1 MSPLAAETGEA
12 GAHGVGGGGQQGGD
26 LPVGDGRGPSSRC
39 GAGPGAPGSVRR
51 GRCRSWPRAGR
62 RPRAGAL
69 PAAAQALI
77 GSGSP
82 RRRRGGAREADDPWG
97 RRAGGPPERGPGPP
111 PRSRCP
117 RCRSSGCARG
127 SGRSRGA
134 GRGPPGSRG
143 PAYRPALRRSP
154 RCRPRR
160 GGCPC
165 GCRPPRRPPAR
176 RPGRSRVRVPAVSVI
191 MMMRLPRGGRAGRG
205 PADQDVDGAHP
216 SSYQVTWGLDRRRCV
231 AGRPGRG
238 QDRDQGRPPGPP
250 VKFRVTRP
258 RRTGTYILHV
268 QICRKGPDRAGA
280 PEEDR

>member
-1 MSPLAAETGEA
+1 MTP
-12 GAHGVGGGGQQGGD
+12 GVG
-26 LPVGDGRGPSSRC
+26 
-39 GAGPGAPGSVRR
+39 A
-51 GRCRSWPRAGR
+51 
-62 RPRAGAL
+62 
-69 PAAAQALI
+69 PAA
-77 GSGSP
+77 P
-82 RRRRGGAREADDPWG
+82 RGG
-97 RRAGGPPERGPGPP
+97 GPGPP

-134 GRGPPGSRG
+134 GRGPPGSPG
-143 PAYRPALRRSP
+143 PACRPALRRSP

-176 RPGRSRVRVPAVSVI
+176 RRGRSRVRVPAVSVI

-205 PADQDVDGAHP
+205 PADQDVDGAPP
-216 SSYQVTWGLDRRRCV
+216 SSYQVTWGPDRRRWV

-250 VKFRVTRP
+250 VELRVTRP

-268 QICRKGPDRAGA
+268 QICCKGAPDRDRPRTKARNINVSLPALRRDPGLCNRFGQNSAPASPRSPTRPTAMANSRAEYAPAAPGA
-280 PEEDR
+280 PRARSPSASSMRPRAGPGS

>member
-1 MSPLAAETGEA
+1 MTP
-12 GAHGVGGGGQQGGD
+12 GVG
-26 LPVGDGRGPSSRC
+26 
-39 GAGPGAPGSVRR
+39 A
-51 GRCRSWPRAGR
+51 
-62 RPRAGAL
+62 
-69 PAAAQALI
+69 PAA
-77 GSGSP
+77 P
-82 RRRRGGAREADDPWG
+82 RGG
-97 RRAGGPPERGPGPP
+97 GPGPP

-117 RCRSSGCARG
+117 RCRSSECARG

-134 GRGPPGSRG
+134 GRSPPGSPG
-143 PAYRPALRRSP
+143 PACRPAPRRSP

-176 RPGRSRVRVPAVSVI
+176 RRGRSRVRVPAVSVI

-205 PADQDVDGAHP
+205 PADQDVDGAPP
-216 SSYQVTWGLDRRRCV
+216 SSYQVTWGPDRRRWV

-258 RRTGTYILHV
+258 RRTGTSSLHV
-268 QICRKGPDRAGA
+268 QIGHKGGPRRDRPRTKAQNINDSPPVLRLDPGLCGRFGQPAPPRAPGRAAAGRTA
-280 PEEDR
+280 TAAGLRPAEREPPGAAGGRSRA

>member
-1 MSPLAAETGEA
+1 MPVLATGRA
-12 GAHGVGGGGQQGGD
+12 SAPGRCSAGGGSGSD
-26 LPVGDGRGPSSRC
+26 RIRGS
-39 GAGPGAPGSVRR
+39 
-51 GRCRSWPRAGR
+51 
-62 RPRAGAL
+62 
-69 PAAAQALI
+69 PAAALGAL
-77 GSGSP
+77 GT
-82 RRRRGGAREADDPWG
+82 DDPWG
-97 RRAGGPPERGPGPP
+97 RRAGGPPGRGPGPP

-117 RCRSSGCARG
+117 RCRSSECARG

-134 GRGPPGSRG
+134 GRSPPGSPG
-143 PAYRPALRRSP
+143 PACRPALRRSP

-176 RPGRSRVRVPAVSVI
+176 RRGRSRVRVPAVSVI

-205 PADQDVDGAHP
+205 PADQDVDGAPP
-216 SSYQVTWGLDRRRCV
+216 SSYQVTWGPDRRRWV

-250 VKFRVTRP
+250 VELRVTRP

-268 QICRKGPDRAGA
+268 QICCKGA
-280 PEEDR
+280 PGRNRRREEPRNTNDSLPSLRRDPGLCNRFGQPPARTRPMT